1 MLRGRLGDKVRLQH
15 ILDAIH
21 EIEIYLAGVSYDQ
34 FLNNSEKRF
43 ATIKQIEIIGEAC
56 NALTDELKLAHP
68 LIPWRPIVGF
78 RNISIHE
85 YFGVNL
91 QLVWEI
97 AKNDLPDLKEK
108 MQTILSQIVFS
119 IQLITGLAI
128 VCHMI
133 QK

>member
-1 MLRGRLGDKVRLQH
+1 MKGRLGDKVRLQH
-15 ILDAIH
+15 IIDAMH
-21 EIEIYLAGVSYDQ
+21 EVEVYLQNVTYDQ
-34 FLNNSEKRF
+34 FLQNSEKRF

-56 NALTDELKLAHP
+56 NMLSDDLKLQYPA
-68 LIPWRPIVGF
+68 IPWKSIVGF

-108 MQTILSQIVFS
+108 MIIILEAQS
-119 IQLITGLAI
+119 I
-128 VCHMI
+128 
-133 QK
+133 